1 MAADE
6 AAAAGD
12 QHVHVHA
19 MPFVHV
25 LGQQV
30 NARETIRSLCHF
42 FTLTYS
48 SCGIRTSRFRG
59 CAILAPMREHVPMA
73 RLQEAD
79 YGAGRDYA
87 YGSPHLT
94 HPQATAR
101 IDEQLRRLVA
111 DLVEEHGR
119 CRVVEVGAGHG
130 TFTETLLAA
139 GASVAVTEMSAPSAA
154 VLTEKFAGNTDVT
167 VVHDPDGTAAAD
179 LVAAGCEALVYVS
192 VLHHIPDYLEAV
204 GRAGRRDAGGQRL
217 LLDHGPDLV
226 SRPDT
231 SHPPR
236 RAGQGYLAW
245 RIAQGNL
252 RRGLVTRWR
261 RLRHGY
267 GESEP
272 VHMVEFHT
280 VRQGVDQHALA
291 HLLETHFADVE
302 LDEYWSTQGRF
313 FQRLGER
320 TSLACTFGI
329 TARHH
334 T

>member
-1 MAADE
+1 
-6 AAAAGD
+6 
-12 QHVHVHA
+12 
-19 MPFVHV
+19 
-25 LGQQV
+25 
-30 NARETIRSLCHF
+30 
-42 FTLTYS
+42 
-48 SCGIRTSRFRG
+48 
-59 CAILAPMREHVPMA
+59 MREHVPMA
-73 RLQEAD
+73 KLQEAD

-94 HPQATAR
+94 HPQLTAR
-101 IDEQLRRLVA
+101 IEEQLRKLVA

-139 GASVAVTEMSAPSAA
+139 GASVAVTEMSAPSSA
-154 VLTEKFAGNTDVT
+154 VLTEKFAGNTGVT

-204 GRAGRRDAGGQRL
+204 GELVAEMPEGSAFYSTMDPTWYPARSRATHLAE
-217 LLDHGPDLV
+217 
-226 SRPDT
+226 
-231 SHPPR
+231 
-236 RAGQGYLAW
+236 QGSYLAW

-267 GESEP
+267 VESEP
-272 VHMVEFHT
+272 SDMVEFHT

-291 HLLETHFADVE
+291 DLLETHFDDVE
-302 LDEYWSTQGRF
+302 LDEFWSTQGRF